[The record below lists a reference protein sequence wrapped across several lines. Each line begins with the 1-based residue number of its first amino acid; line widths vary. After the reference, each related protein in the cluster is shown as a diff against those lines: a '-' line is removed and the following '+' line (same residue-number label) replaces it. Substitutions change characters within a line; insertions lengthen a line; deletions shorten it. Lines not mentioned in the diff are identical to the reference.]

1 MRILYISHKEI
12 DKKKWDASILEACNC
27 LLYAK
32 SFYLD
37 IVSPGW
43 DALIVGDYEYLM
55 PVTHRKK
62 LGIAYLAQPAF
73 TQQLGI
79 FSKKKIYP
87 KIIIAFLEAVR
98 NKYKFAELMLN
109 YANEITA
116 EAKLL
121 KVASKTNFILSLDK
135 NYADQSANYHPNFHK
150 SLRRIKKFDLVYK
163 EENNYKTITKNYREQ
178 LKLKKAPLSISDYRI
193 LEKLCEV
200 LQAKNKLVVRSVY
213 LPDKTWLAS
222 AILFYD
228 DGRLYNMV
236 NCLSTEGRLKE
247 ANYFLY
253 DSIINE
259 FSQQAELLDF
269 EGSDITAIAG
279 FYKKM
284 QPENQPYYFVKY
296 NDLSPLIRIFKP

>member
-1 MRILYISHKEI
+1 
-12 DKKKWDASILEACNC
+12 
-27 LLYAK
+27 
-32 SFYLD
+32 
-37 IVSPGW
+37 
-43 DALIVGDYEYLM
+43 M

-193 LEKLCEV
+193 LQQLCEV
-200 LQAKNKLVVRSVY
+200 LQSKNKLVVRSVY